1 MKRHIIPRIFTGL
14 AFAGIVTF
22 IAITILVVNNVETE
36 VSEIWLNMLGS
47 MILGVYFSVAS
58 LLFEKDSWSL
68 LKQTIT
74 HLTLS
79 LAVFYTIAGFIGWVP
94 FTGQALLIS
103 TLIFLSIYFVF
114 WFFTGLYLKRMTA
127 DLNKTVN

>member
-1 MKRHIIPRIFTGL
+1 MKFQIMPRIFTGL
-14 AFAGIVTF
+14 AFAGVVTF
-22 IAITILVVNNVETE
+22 IAITILVVNNVETD

-47 MILGVYFSVAS
+47 MILGVYFSLAS
-58 LLFEKDSWSL
+58 LFYEIDSWSL

-79 LAVFYTIAGFIGWVP
+79 LAVFYTIAGFMGWVP
-94 FTGQALLIS
+94 FTGQALLVS

-114 WFFTGLYLKRMTA
+114 WFSIRLYLKRMTA